1 MPSTPKKSPSK
12 PNIKI
17 VLGQQIRKL
26 RVEAGMSQQALS
38 EKCDIFRTYVSR
50 VESGEANPT
59 VTVLAAIAA
68 GLNVDIRDLFAD

>member
-1 MPSTPKKSPSK
+1 MPSTQKKSPSK
-12 PNIKI
+12 PDIKI

>member
-1 MPSTPKKSPSK
+1 
-12 PNIKI
+12 
-17 VLGQQIRKL
+17 
-26 RVEAGMSQQALS
+26 MSQQALS

>member
-12 PNIKI
+12 PDIKI